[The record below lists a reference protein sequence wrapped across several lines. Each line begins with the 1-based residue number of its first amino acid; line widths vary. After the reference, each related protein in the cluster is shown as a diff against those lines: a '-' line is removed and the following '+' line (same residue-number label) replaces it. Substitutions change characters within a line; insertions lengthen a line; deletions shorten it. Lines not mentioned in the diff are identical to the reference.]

1 MNLQKIK
8 ILSVIIDQQNDQH
21 MTKAK
26 TFRDIR
32 DRYNNI
38 PVEYIEIVYSQ
49 IIVETK
55 CLKWSIIQQKIIIQ
69 AVKLFQ
75 KQLSDIL
82 SSFEERI
89 IQELEVLFDLPWKAI
104 DQLVQLISFDYQ
116 TNLAISELK
125 QQYGILYFSDFTK
138 GIMYQMCR
146 QLLQQNE

>member
-1 MNLQKIK
+1 
-8 ILSVIIDQQNDQH
+8 